1 MNPYCNFIYLL
12 FLNFLS
18 SLVRSH
24 DFNNFPALANYL
36 FANFDIDAFNH
47 IEFFLDNDDTIL
59 EDEMVYVY
67 SNLVTRFVRFN
78 TVINIPSERIT
89 KKTQTEEKHYLPKY
103 PILYYISIASRQ
115 KSKGVQLL
123 QTQSSANLSTHIWV
137 VEFSNVDCSG
147 KSMRNISDEL
157 ETLIPN
163 LEFDSQVFVLF
174 PLENSCDSFNIYEVY
189 KVILDYCIITKLF
202 YSTH

>member
-1 MNPYCNFIYLL
+1 MNQCCNLIYFLC
-12 FLNFLS
+12 LNFLS
-18 SLVRSH
+18 ILVRTH
-24 DFNNFPALANYL
+24 EFRNFPALANYL
-36 FANFDIDAFNH
+36 YANFDIDAFNH
-47 IEFFLDNDDTIL
+47 VEFFLDNDETML

-67 SNLVTRFVRFN
+67 NSLVTRFVRFN

-115 KSKGVQLL
+115 KSKGVQFL

-137 VEFSNVDCSG
+137 IEFSNVDCIG
-147 KSMRNISDEL
+147 HGMQNISDEL

-189 KVILDYCIITKLF
+189 KVM
-202 YSTH
+202 